1 MSDHLRISTSVTD
14 GVRIV
19 ECQGELD
26 IATAPEVEDIVR
38 GLVEGGAGRLRLD
51 WSGLTFMDSTGI
63 RLLLEVVALCREQK
77 VDLTWDLGPNAQRA
91 LDAVGIHDELLRSY
105 AWPGSPGSND
115 GSEASPESPNGPTT
129 PPPLPEQTENR

>member
-1 MSDHLRISTSVTD
+1 MSEHLRINTSLTD

-26 IATAPEVEDIVR
+26 IATAPEVEDVVR
-38 GLVEGGAGRLRLD
+38 GLVEEGTGRLRLD

-105 AWPGSPGSND
+105 AWPGSHD
-115 GSEASPESPNGPTT
+115 GSGSHDGPGT
-129 PPPLPEQTENR
+129 PPPLPGQTETR